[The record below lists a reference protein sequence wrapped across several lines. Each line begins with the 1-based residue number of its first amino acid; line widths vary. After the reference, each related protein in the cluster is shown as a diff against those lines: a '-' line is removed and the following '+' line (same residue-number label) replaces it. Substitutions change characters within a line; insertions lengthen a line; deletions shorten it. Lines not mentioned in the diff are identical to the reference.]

1 MSLDEFSQHK
11 GQGHYVTTVVDL
23 DHASLLEVID
33 SHQQEEL
40 IAALTALYP
49 VAERLAVEEVSIDMW
64 ASYTTVVT
72 TVFPQATIVYDRF
85 HVMQHVNRELNRLR
99 KQMKVKFKGAPHLLW
114 KHHQDLDDDQRARLR
129 QGLKD
134 HPCLAIAYDLK
145 EELYTLYETAR
156 SVNGAQRQLRRWLRI
171 ARLLYADS
179 AVMIERHL
187 EGICQYFA
195 HHTTSEI
202 TEGINTRIKLIKR
215 QGYGNPCFPQFRLSL
230 KVVNQRSVR

>member
-23 DHASLLEVID
+23 DHACLLEVLD
-33 SHQQEEL
+33 SHQQDEL
-40 IAALTALYP
+40 IAALRALYP

-64 ASYTTVVT
+64 ASYTTVVQ
-72 TVFPQATIVYDRF
+72 TVFPCATIVYDRF

-99 KQMKVKFKGAPHLLW
+99 KQMHVKFKGAPHLLW
-114 KHHQDLDDDQRARLR
+114 KHHQALDDEQRDRLR
-129 QGLKD
+129 QGLKN
-134 HPCLAIAYDLK
+134 HPCLAIAYELK

-179 AVMIERHL
+179 AAMIERHL

-195 HHTTSEI
+195 HHTTSGI

-215 QGYGNPCFPQFRLSL
+215 QGYGFPCFPHFRLRLLACLGS
-230 KVVNQRSVR
+230 S